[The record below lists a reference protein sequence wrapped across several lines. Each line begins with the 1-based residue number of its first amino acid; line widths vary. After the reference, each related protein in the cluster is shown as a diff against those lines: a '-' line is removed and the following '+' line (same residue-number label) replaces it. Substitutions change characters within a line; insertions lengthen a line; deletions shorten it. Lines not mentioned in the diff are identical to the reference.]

1 MFLDFE
7 DNKGNGVFFDFVR
20 AVLTQYAYNFGP
32 CGMLVSCSTNRF
44 IHIKGNITFVLMH
57 SSIVNGHQLQCDA
70 HTVPELH
77 RGTAA
82 FFFITH
88 YCPFLLFLLCVCH
101 SDSAF
106 SFLGCLDSL

>member
-1 MFLDFE
+1 
-7 DNKGNGVFFDFVR
+7 
-20 AVLTQYAYNFGP
+20 
-32 CGMLVSCSTNRF
+32 MLVSFSTNRF
-44 IHIKGNITFVLMH
+44 IHIKGNINFVLMY
-57 SSIVNGHQLQCDA
+57 SGIVNGHQLQCDA

-106 SFLGCLDSL
+106 SFLGCLDSLCLQAYEDSRVGLLFPR